1 LKQPT
6 NSKKLR
12 MALTLV
18 KNKVCNACGSD
29 VRPNSLFCYNCGG
42 AIVVKDSEENISKEK
57 EPEEKEADKD
67 LIDNNIIIAPEP
79 EKPETAVVEEEPKL
93 KSAAGL
99 RRKPKSIQKKTIEV
113 VWEEHE
119 NAPNVW
125 FLAVAIVLVIL
136 VATILFLAMYLK

>member
-1 LKQPT
+1 
-6 NSKKLR
+6 

-18 KNKVCNACGSD
+18 KNKVCNACGAD

-42 AIVVKDSEENISKEK
+42 AIVEKIPAENPTETEVAKEEII
-57 EPEEKEADKD
+57 EEKEATDGN
-67 LIDNNIIIAPEP
+67 LIESKTVANVKTDTI
-79 EKPETAVVEEEPKL
+79 EKQVVREETKL

-99 RRKPKSIQKKTIEV
+99 RRKPKSVQRKQIQI

-125 FLAVAIVLVIL
+125 FLSVAIVIMIM
-136 VATILFLAMYLK
+136 VAAILFLAIYLK